1 MKTIV
6 KNILKKYGY
15 DIVPSNNN
23 GSNNFPPDLSDNEKE
38 VFNKVKPFTM
48 TSVERA
54 VSLMQSVKYVVENQI
69 EGDFVECGVWR
80 GGSMMIVASILRQ
93 LGDTNRKLFL
103 YDTFEG
109 MPAPSENDVDF
120 QGTAA
125 EKFYGETAGNSEGW
139 CFADQRDVLQNLH
152 STGYPKENIF
162 LIEGKVEDT
171 IPETLP
177 EKICL
182 LRLDTDWY
190 DSTKHELIHLYPNL
204 SENGILIIDDY
215 GHWQGARKATDE
227 YFGELK
233 FKPFLQ
239 RIDYTGRLLIK
250 NVKN

>member
-15 DIVPSNNN
+15 DLVPSNKN
-23 GSNNFPPDLSDNEKE
+23 GNDDNFPPDLSDDEKE
-38 VFNKVKPFTM
+38 IFNKAKPFTM
-48 TSVERA
+48 TSIERA
-54 VSLMQSVKYVVENQI
+54 VSLIQAVKYVVENKI

-80 GGSMMIVASILRQ
+80 GGSMMIVALVLQQ
-93 LGDTNRKLFL
+93 LGVTSRKLYL

-125 EKFYGETAGNSEGW
+125 AEVFKEIAETPEGW
-139 CFADQRDVLQNLH
+139 CYADQQDVLRNLH
-152 STGYPKENIF
+152 ATDYPKDRIF
-162 LIEGKVEDT
+162 LVEGKVEDT
-171 IPETLP
+171 IPATLP

-190 DSTKHELIHLYPNL
+190 DSTRHELVHLYPNL
-204 SENGILIIDDY
+204 SENGVLIIDDY

-227 YFGELK
+227 YFSEMK

-250 NVKN
+250 SQK

>member
-6 KNILKKYGY
+6 KTIFKKYGY
-15 DIVPSNNN
+15 DIVPSDN
-23 GSNNFPPDLSDNEKE
+23 GSYVNFPPDLSDDEKE
-38 VFNKVKPFTM
+38 IFNKVKPFTM

-54 VSLMQSVKYVVENQI
+54 VSLMQAVKYVVENEI

-80 GGSMMIVASILRQ
+80 GGSMMIVALILRQ
-93 LGDTNRKLFL
+93 LGDTNRKLYL

-109 MPAPSENDVDF
+109 MPAPSDEDVDF

-125 EKFYGETAGNSEGW
+125 EKLFNETVKTDEGW
-139 CFADQRDVLQNLH
+139 CYADRADVLRNLH
-152 STGYPKENIF
+152 TTDYPKDNIF
-162 LIEGKVEDT
+162 LVEGKVEDT

-190 DSTKHELIHLYPNL
+190 DSTKHELTHLYPNL
-204 SENGILIIDDY
+204 SENGVLIIDDY
-215 GHWQGARKATDE
+215 GHWQGARKATDD
-227 YFGELK
+227 YFAQMK

-250 NVKN
+250 NGKN